1 MADRTD
7 LRRRLLEGLAMP
19 DPTNGAYECA
29 VQLRTEGVTQ
39 IEMYLVFDGVREGLQ
54 DGDPRYDAVLDTMDC
69 IVGFCSPHAKL
80 FARSLSNEEIEKAR
94 SR

>member
-1 MADRTD
+1 MADRAD
-7 LRRRLLEGLAMP
+7 LQRRLLEALAMP
-19 DPTNGAYECA
+19 DPAKGAYECA

-54 DGDPRYDAVLDTMDC
+54 DGDPRYDAVLDTMDS

-80 FARSLSNEEIEKAR
+80 FARSLSNEEIEKSR

>member
-7 LRRRLLEGLAMP
+7 LQRRVLEALAMP
-19 DPTNGAYECA
+19 DPTKGAYECA

-39 IEMYLVFDGVREGLQ
+39 IEMYLVFAGVREDLQ

-80 FARSLSNEEIEKAR
+80 FARSLSNEEIEKSR